1 MARNARRSTRGRKV
15 RRGNRT
21 LSTRRIF
28 NNKGAKAQAAQIYAL
43 RKSVNRVRRQCAPEV
58 KVQYTTTANRIFSVS
73 GSVPITDAIVP
84 MPNIVEGVSDTA
96 RVGNMIKLYPLK
108 INTSMFYEE
117 VINSRLGYPPFSEL
131 RSHGAQIRFFAL
143 QSRSALNSPPT
154 LADVLR
160 DVNFTTDIDSSMM
173 MRMPFKTGITARFN
187 ILKNTVFTMSK
198 DKPCLSTVIKVA
210 PKSRTLRHEQGYS
223 YPKGFIWVFWL
234 ASGMVKRTSQEG
246 EATVEDYNNISVSWR
261 MEQAFTDA

>member
-1 MARNARRSTRGRKV
+1 MAYGRRSSRRGKARRGR
-15 RRGNRT
+15 RT

-28 NNKGAKAQAAQIYAL
+28 NNKSAKAQAAQIYAL

-58 KVQYTTTANRIFSVS
+58 KVQYVGASNRIFSVS
-73 GSVPITDAIVP
+73 GSVPVTDAKFS
-84 MPNIVEGVSDTA
+84 MPSIVEGVSDTA

-108 INTSMFYEE
+108 INTAMFYEE

-131 RSHGAQIRFFAL
+131 RTHGAQIRFIAIQSKAAL
-143 QSRSALNSPPT
+143 DNAPAL
-154 LADVLR
+154 DDILR
-160 DVNFTTDIDSSMM
+160 DVNFTTDVDSSMM

-187 ILKNTVFTMSK
+187 ILKNRVYTLSK

-210 PKSRTLRHEQGYS
+210 PKSRTLRYEQGYN
-223 YPKGFIWVFWL
+223 YPKGFIWCFWL

-246 EATVEDYNNISVSWR
+246 ETTVEDYNNISVTWR